1 MEYERGLVV
10 RTAGALPVVAAL
22 CEQLGLVEAVDRLCP
37 IRELADYSH
46 GQLVLALVC
55 NRLRHPRPLSSFS
68 DWGERFAV
76 RETLA
81 IAPVKLTDDRL
92 GRTLDPLAEHAD
104 ELLNRLGRRAIER
117 FGVSIGELHWD
128 LTQLAFSGS

>member
-1 MEYERGLVV
+1 VSWLTT
-10 RTAGALPVVAAL
+10 RTGR
-22 CEQLGLVEAVDRLCP
+22 CCSRW
-37 IRELADYSH
+37 
-46 GQLVLALVC
+46 VC
-55 NRLRHPRPLSSFS
+55 NRLTHPRPLSSFT

-81 IAPVKLTDDRL
+81 IAPVKLNDDRL
-92 GRTLDPLAEHAD
+92 GRTLDALAEQAD
-104 ELLNRLGRRAIER
+104 EPLNRLGRRAIER